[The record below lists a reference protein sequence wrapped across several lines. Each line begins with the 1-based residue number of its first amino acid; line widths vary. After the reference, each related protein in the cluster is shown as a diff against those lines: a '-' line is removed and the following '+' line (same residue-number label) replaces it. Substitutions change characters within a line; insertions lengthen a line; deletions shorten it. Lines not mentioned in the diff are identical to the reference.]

1 MKAGI
6 KMSRT
11 RDTIKKIAIERLG
24 VELTDE
30 IIDSGNSFKDIGVD
44 SLDAIEL
51 IVSVEDALDIEL
63 SDERLDAVENIKN
76 LADYLSE
83 FD

>member
-1 MKAGI
+1 
-6 KMSRT
+6 MSRT
-11 RDTIKKIAIERLG
+11 RDAIKKIAIDRLG
-24 VELTDE
+24 IELTDE
-30 IIDSGNSFKDIGVD
+30 IIDSGKAFKDIGVD

-51 IVSVEDALDIEL
+51 VVSVEDELDIEL
-63 SDERLDAVENIKN
+63 SDARLDTVENIKD

>member
-1 MKAGI
+1 
-6 KMSRT
+6 MSRT
-11 RDTIKKIAIERLG
+11 RNALKKISIERLG
-24 VELTDE
+24 IELTDE
-30 IIDSGNSFKDIGVD
+30 SIDSGKSFKDIGVD

-51 IVSVEDALDIEL
+51 VVSVEDELDIEL
-63 SDERLDAVENIKN
+63 SDARLDTVENIKD

>member
-1 MKAGI
+1 
-6 KMSRT
+6 MSKT
-11 RDTIKKIAIERLG
+11 RDAIKKISIERLG
-24 VELTDE
+24 IELTDE
-30 IIDSGNSFKDIGVD
+30 IIDSGKAFKDIGVD

-51 IVSVEDALDIEL
+51 VVSVEDELDIEL
-63 SDERLDAVENIKN
+63 SDARLDTVENIKD

>member
-1 MKAGI
+1 
-6 KMSRT
+6 MSRT
-11 RDTIKKIAIERLG
+11 RDAIKKIAMERMSI
-24 VELTDE
+24 ELTDE
-30 IIDSGNSFKDIGVD
+30 IIDSGKAFKDIGVD

-51 IVSVEDALDIEL
+51 VVSVEDELDIEL
-63 SDERLDAVENIKN
+63 NDARLNEVQNIKD

>member
-1 MKAGI
+1 
-6 KMSRT
+6 MSRT
-11 RDTIKKIAIERLG
+11 RDAIKKIAIERLG
-24 VELTDE
+24 IELTDE
-30 IIDSGNSFKDIGVD
+30 TIDSGKAFKDIGID

-51 IVSVEDALDIEL
+51 VVSVEDELDIEL

>member
-1 MKAGI
+1 
-6 KMSRT
+6 MSRT
-11 RDTIKKIAIERLG
+11 RDAIKKIAIERLG
-24 VELTDE
+24 LELTDE
-30 IIDSGNSFKDIGVD
+30 TIDSGKAFKDIGID

-51 IVSVEDALDIEL
+51 VVSVEDELDIEL

>member
-1 MKAGI
+1 
-6 KMSRT
+6 MSRT
-11 RDTIKKIAIERLG
+11 RDAIKKIAKERMDI
-24 VELTDE
+24 ELTDE
-30 IIDSGNSFKDIGVD
+30 IIDSGKAFKDIGVD

-51 IVSVEDALDIEL
+51 VVSVEDELDIEL
-63 SDERLDAVENIKN
+63 NDARLDEVQNIKD

>member
-1 MKAGI
+1 
-6 KMSRT
+6 MSKT
-11 RDTIKKIAIERLG
+11 RNAIKKIAIDRLG
-24 VELTDE
+24 IELTDE
-30 IIDSGNSFKDIGVD
+30 IIDSGKAFKDIGVE

-51 IVSVEDALDIEL
+51 VVSVEDELDIEL
-63 SDERLDAVENIKN
+63 SDARLDTVENIKD

>member
-1 MKAGI
+1 
-6 KMSRT
+6 MSRT
-11 RDTIKKIAIERLG
+11 RDALKALAKQRLE

-30 IIDSGNSFKDIGVD
+30 MIDSGTAFKELGVD
-44 SLDAIEL
+44 SLDTIEL
-51 IVSVEDALDIEL
+51 IVSIEDDLDLEL
-63 SDERLDAVENIKN
+63 SDERLDEVKNIKD

>member
-1 MKAGI
+1 MKAVI

-11 RDTIKKIAIERLG
+11 REAMKKVATERLG

-30 IIDSGNSFKDIGVD
+30 IIDSGKAFKDIGVD

-51 IVSVEDALDIEL
+51 VVSVEDDLDIEL
-63 SDERLDAVENIKN
+63 SDQRLDTVTNIKE